1 MARGAP
7 FYESGIA
14 RQEDAP
20 LVLGELHQIGVL
32 DGPKIDGVVSQDS
45 QPPGEPAE
53 HAVGGE
59 AERGVFDSPGALC

>member
-1 MARGAP
+1 
-7 FYESGIA
+7 
-14 RQEDAP
+14 
-20 LVLGELHQIGVL
+20 
-32 DGPKIDGVVSQDS
+32 VSQDS